1 MLTAL
6 QRTFD
11 LLAKT
16 GVGPT
21 NMEAIPREDP
31 ATYDM
36 ICRAD
41 TIGVFQIESRAQM
54 SMLPRLRPRNYYDLV
69 IEIAIVR
76 PGPIKGG
83 MVHPYLQRRH
93 LPPEAVPYP
102 SEELRPVLE
111 KTRGV
116 PIFQEQVMQ
125 IAVVAAGFTP
135 GEADQLRRAMGA
147 WQRSGNMGMYQQK
160 LMDGMRARGYSETF
174 ADQIYKQIEGFGEYG
189 FPESHSASFALLTYV
204 SSWLKL
210 NFPAAFFAGLINS
223 QPMGFYQPA
232 QLLEQAKRQQVQILP
247 VDVTVSE
254 HQCTLERDAQGN
266 AAIRLGMRLVKGLR
280 EEEAQR
286 IVAARAKRTFAS
298 MAEVIERAELSPRA
312 TRALA
317 ICGAFRGLTEH
328 RNLAFWEALAVER
341 ARLPLAQAAKD
352 EQLPAL
358 PPPSEWEEI
367 LRDYYQLGLST
378 GRHPLALLRPRLR
391 SLGVLRRR
399 DLAAIGSGSRVCVSG
414 LVTHLQHPQTANGV
428 IFASLEDETGINNI
442 IFWPGVFE
450 AERHNIIG
458 TTLLIVSG
466 QLQNEQGVI
475 HVVAQHVE
483 DYSHWVERLPRKS
496 RDFH

>member
-1 MLTAL
+1 
-6 QRTFD
+6 
-11 LLAKT
+11 
-16 GVGPT
+16 
-21 NMEAIPREDP
+21 
-31 ATYDM
+31 
-36 ICRAD
+36 
-41 TIGVFQIESRAQM
+41 
-54 SMLPRLRPRNYYDLV
+54 
-69 IEIAIVR
+69 
-76 PGPIKGG
+76 

-93 LPPEAVPYP
+93 LPPEAVSYP

-160 LMDGMRARGYSETF
+160 LMDGMRAKGYSETF

-280 EEEAQR
+280 EEESQR
-286 IVAARAKRTFAS
+286 IVAARAERTFAS
-298 MAEVIERAELSPRA
+298 MTEVIQRAELSPRA
-312 TRALA
+312 TRSLA
-317 ICGAFRGLTEH
+317 MCGAFRGLTEH

-341 ARLPLAQAAKD
+341 GRLPLAQAAKD

-475 HVVAQHVE
+475 HVVAQQVE

>member
-1 MLTAL
+1 
-6 QRTFD
+6 
-11 LLAKT
+11 
-16 GVGPT
+16 
-21 NMEAIPREDP
+21 
-31 ATYDM
+31 M

-41 TIGVFQIESRAQM
+41 TIGVFQIESRAQT

-93 LPPEAVPYP
+93 LPPEEVSYP

-147 WQRSGNMGMYQQK
+147 WQRSGNMGTYQQK
-160 LMDGMRARGYSETF
+160 LMDGMRAKGYAEAF
-174 ADQIYKQIEGFGEYG
+174 AEAIYKQIEGFGEYG

-204 SSWLKL
+204 SSYLKYHH
-210 NFPAAFFAGLINS
+210 PAAFFTGLINS

-232 QLLEQAKRQQVQILP
+232 QLLEQAKRQLVQILP

-254 HQCTLERDAQGN
+254 YQCTLAPRVQGRD
-266 AAIRLGMRLVKGLR
+266 AIRLGMRLVKGLR
-280 EEEAQR
+280 DEDARR
-286 IVAARAKRTFAS
+286 IVAARGERPFAS
-298 MAEVIERAELSPRA
+298 MADVVQRAELSPRA
-312 TRALA
+312 TRVLA
-317 ICGAFRGLTEH
+317 TCGAFRGLTEH
-328 RNLAFWEALAVER
+328 RNLAYWEALAVER
-341 ARLPLAQAAKD
+341 ARPPLAGAQVD
-352 EQLPAL
+352 EALPAL

-378 GRHPLALLRPRLR
+378 GRHPLALLRSRLR

-399 DLAAIGSGSRVCVSG
+399 DLEAIDSGTHVSVSG
-414 LVTHLQHPQTANGV
+414 LVTHLQHPQTAKGV
-428 IFASLEDETGINNI
+428 VFASLEDETGINNI
-442 IFWPGVFE
+442 IFWPGVFA
-450 AERHNIIG
+450 AERPNIIG
-458 TTLLIVSG
+458 TTLLIVHG
-466 QLQNEQGVI
+466 ALQNEKGVI
-475 HVVAQHVE
+475 HVVAQRVE